1 VRLLGTILRA
11 HGYDPRTPLGLEKD
25 EKDEKEGGGI
35 VEMKG
40 ERVTAKSHMPGDY
53 VVFVGGATSTG
64 GGGGGRLRRRK
75 AGGGDGDGKKRKL
88 GLRKLGRVLP
98 RNSSVSKDS
107 SDDRYVL
114 VDFLSGPEKVRCED
128 LVHSTFYHR
137 ERVRVRVVST
147 SEQGEEEEGG
157 EQCCC
162 STDEEVDYESSEDE
176 SSEDESSEAAAAA
189 AAAATCPT
197 TPLEAITSKISL
209 LDLSAIRSTTVQ
221 LLLRSDDKA
230 SSHLLLSRL
239 YEGGLGE
246 AFEEG
251 MVRAGRTLTTKII
264 HIQERE
270 DGQGR
275 SRGGGGGGGDLQ
287 DGKPLEIVR
296 EIVALGQVVSMI
308 LRGGSDE
315 TQETET
321 QTEIRGGKPPPAAE
335 EETKM
340 KKKNATYTDT
350 KIYTNAVKTRSRSGS
365 VGSTDMGALLLS
377 EAPSLSTNRDGRVPV
392 SGGGSG
398 SSSERRGNLRLHQ
411 GMLLRSATITS
422 GRSSASSRF
431 SGGGAATV
439 GGDGDGDGATL
450 DDLVRSAGETTE
462 ATRSLRNLL
471 REMAGGAHRANHHP
485 GTETGTGTG
494 TERRVSPRNP
504 ASDDREAEVS
514 AITRSLVSSGLLGR
528 NEEWV
533 RRCLGQGGGD
543 VSPPAGGGGE
553 DGNDLMTLG
562 ITFGVSSRIVEM
574 VLLKR
579 SSSSSSSELF
589 SVPTSAL
596 RQAATLDSPTTL
608 RLLLKYHAVELPWA
622 EGPTT
627 SSSTTPPLSQPF
639 SPRILRL
646 LTRHSSRSSRS
657 TSLLISHSVQ
667 ILRRILRSTLSLAS
681 DLRRRGEWELSYV
694 VLEGIVGG
702 KREEE
707 EERNMEA
714 KIDKFIYV

>member
-1 VRLLGTILRA
+1 MRLLGTILRA

-107 SDDRYVL
+107 SDDRYVLVDFLSGPEKVRCEDLVHSTFYHRERVRVRVVSTSEQGEEEEGGEQCCCSTDEEVDYESSEDESSEDESSEAAAAASDDRYVL

-340 KKKNATYTDT
+340 KKKNATYTET

-543 VSPPAGGGGE
+543 VSPPAGGGG
-553 DGNDLMTLG
+553 
-562 ITFGVSSRIVEM
+562 
-574 VLLKR
+574 
-579 SSSSSSSELF
+579 
-589 SVPTSAL
+589 
-596 RQAATLDSPTTL
+596 
-608 RLLLKYHAVELPWA
+608 
-622 EGPTT
+622 
-627 SSSTTPPLSQPF
+627 
-639 SPRILRL
+639 
-646 LTRHSSRSSRS
+646 
-657 TSLLISHSVQ
+657 
-667 ILRRILRSTLSLAS
+667 
-681 DLRRRGEWELSYV
+681 RGW
-694 VLEGIVGG
+694 
-702 KREEE
+702 K
-707 EERNMEA
+707 
-714 KIDKFIYV
+714 